1 MTNQT
6 LPMHNS
12 FKRILFLFRTNLAN
26 MVTLAGVLPLSLLL
40 TPVGL
45 AYLPYFLVYNNA
57 IDDLDGV
64 LARKLGIESSFGA
77 VLDNLCDT
85 VAHVLLVMVISAV
98 KRGTIMWWALLPV
111 TAILIRMALRI
122 DAKSAQAFGS
132 STNELLRHLLFLL
145 LLEQTWSLDIE
156 VAFIA
161 VFLCH
166 SVSLLVPFQMTYL
179 VRGWFKSPFY
189 LLFLNIM
196 LLVTVFVPLLVTLIA
211 PVYFIAYLFSL
222 GWGAIK
228 WVRST
233 DLK

>member
-1 MTNQT
+1 MINKT
-6 LPMHNS
+6 LLGHNS
-12 FKRILFLFRTNLAN
+12 FKRIPSFFRTNIAN
-26 MVTLAGVLPLSLLL
+26 MVTLAGVLPLSGLL

-45 AYLPYFLVYNNA
+45 AYLPYFLVYTNA

-64 LARKLGIESSFGA
+64 LARRLGIESSFGA
-77 VLDNLCDT
+77 ILDNLCDA

-98 KRGTIMWWALLPV
+98 KGGAMMWWALLPV
-111 TAILIRMALRI
+111 TAILIRIALRLETQ
-122 DAKSAQAFGS
+122 SAHTFGS
-132 STNELLRHLLFLL
+132 STNELLRHLLFLI
-145 LLEQTWSLDIE
+145 LLEQTWSLEME

-189 LLFLNIM
+189 LLVLNIM
-196 LLVTVFVPLLVTLIA
+196 LLVMVFVPLLATLIA

-228 WVRST
+228 WAQST